1 MSEMPAAHA
10 SSPPLILLQRTE
22 VIVKWHLGR
31 TATMAGKH
39 RLKGAWKGLTE
50 EELALID
57 AAVRPLDRKR
67 RPTLRQR
74 RKTA

>member
-1 MSEMPAAHA
+1 
-10 SSPPLILLQRTE
+10 
-22 VIVKWHLGR
+22 VKWHLGR
-31 TATMAGKH
+31 TGTMAGKH
-39 RLKGAWKGLTE
+39 RVKGAWKGLTE

-67 RPTLRQR
+67 QPTRRQR